1 MLDEIR
7 SDDRPVLAG
16 LSPDHL
22 HGTEKVTTFFY
33 GLTDHT
39 LYTDSTPDS
48 YHRKVLRERPEM
60 IGSILP
66 SEVFRRHEAG
76 EFLESNTGN
85 VDDERYSGSA
95 MGGLM
100 PLRVDGNRTW
110 ETVAAFALLGRLGV
124 KEVNGNLYGVVSL
137 WPESLAGIPGKL
149 APMAGR
155 LDGIPA
161 MLRALKGEGK
171 IVHYAGPVAIDDRWL
186 LVIPDLIGPISVGEY
201 LNVGADDD
209 DEDQEEEDDEELMGW
224 EGGSCTRCGMY
235 LDEGYCP
242 NDRCPFS
249 HCYQD
254 EMIEDWK
261 YPGRAEKAYIK
272 KLQEDSKD

>member
-1 MLDEIR
+1 MLSEIR
-7 SDDRPVLAG
+7 SDDIPVLAG
-16 LSPDHL
+16 LTPDNL
-22 HGTEKVTTFFY
+22 HNTELVTTFFF

-48 YHRKVLRERPEM
+48 YHRRVLRNRPEM
-60 IGSILP
+60 VQSILP
-66 SEVFRRHEAG
+66 ADVFRRYEAG
-76 EFLESNTGN
+76 EFLEANTGN
-85 VDDERYSGSA
+85 GDDERYSGA
-95 MGGLM
+95 ALGAAM
-100 PLRVDGNRTW
+100 PLRIDGDRTW

-137 WPESLAGIPGKL
+137 WPEALAGIPGKL

-155 LDGIPA
+155 HDGIPA
-161 MLRALKGEGK
+161 LLRALKGDGK
-171 IVHYAGPVAIDDRWL
+171 TVHYAEPVAIDDRWL
-186 LVIPDLIGPISVGEY
+186 LVIPNQLGPISVGEY
-201 LNVGADDD
+201 MNMGADDD
-209 DEDQEEEDDEELMGW
+209 DEEEEEDEELMGW
-224 EGGSCTRCGMY
+224 EGGNCTRCGLA